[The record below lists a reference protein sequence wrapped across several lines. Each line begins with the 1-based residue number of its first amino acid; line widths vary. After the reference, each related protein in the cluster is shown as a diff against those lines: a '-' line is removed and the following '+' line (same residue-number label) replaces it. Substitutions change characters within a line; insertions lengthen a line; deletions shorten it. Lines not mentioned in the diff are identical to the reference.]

1 MSTLALEWIPGAF
14 AVCRLAPSD
23 DIPPWAL
30 SRAAGF
36 VNITRSD
43 RELSVVVSQDR
54 VPPEAEAERGWVAI
68 RIAGSLDFSM
78 VGVIAEQTAA
88 LAEAGVSVFVI
99 STYETDVLLVKSKD
113 TALAIEALSKV
124 ANVSALK

>member
-14 AVCRLAPSD
+14 AVCRLAPTD

-43 RELSVVVSQDR
+43 RELSIVVSQDR
-54 VPPEAEAERGWVAI
+54 VPLETEAEPGWVAM
-68 RIAGSLDFSM
+68 RVAGSLDFSM

-99 STYETDVLLVKSKD
+99 STYETDVLLIKSKD
-113 TALAIEALSKV
+113 TALAIEALGAV
-124 ANVSALK
+124 ADVTRL